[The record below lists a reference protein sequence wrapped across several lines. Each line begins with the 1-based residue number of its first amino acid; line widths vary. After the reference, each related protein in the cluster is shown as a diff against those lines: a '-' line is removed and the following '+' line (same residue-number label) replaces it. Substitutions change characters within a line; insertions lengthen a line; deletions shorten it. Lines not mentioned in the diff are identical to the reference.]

1 MYYAAERGYTECIK
15 ELLKAGG
22 AVDLPNA
29 YDKDSPLMA
38 ACSRGH
44 VNAVQVILFGL
55 LITYDLRHWRF
66 SIERSITPIICFM
79 NPEKAGSPDATLE
92 IKMLMFLL
100 PVDTH

>member
-38 ACSRGH
+38 ACSKGH
-44 VNAVQVILFGL
+44 VNVVQVILCGV
-55 LITYDLRHWRF
+55 LIKYDLHPWGF
-66 SIERSITPIICFM
+66 
-79 NPEKAGSPDATLE
+79 N
-92 IKMLMFLL
+92 
-100 PVDTH
+100 